1 MSLPDHAD
9 RERTAEKTAARS
21 RAPRNRTLE
30 VSKDDLATLRQ
41 RLLTVEQLKTA
52 SHANRTILGDCFQAC
67 DVLPAAAV
75 DLLILDPPY
84 NLSKKFGDNAFS
96 RIPVADY
103 TNWLR
108 LLFTS
113 VKPLLKPTATVY
125 VCGDWLTSA
134 SIFEAA
140 SEHFVVRNR
149 ITWEREKGRGAL
161 TNWKNA
167 SEDIWFCTVSDRF
180 TFNVDAVKLRRRVLA
195 PYRDAKGRP
204 KDWHETDG
212 GNFRDT
218 HPSNLWT
225 DITVPFW
232 SMRENT
238 DHPAQKSEKL
248 VARLVLASS
257 NPTDVVFDPFLGS
270 GTSSVVAK
278 KLGRQYCG
286 IEIDE
291 RYALLAEKRLL
302 LAGSD
307 RTIQGYRDNVFWE
320 RNTLNVMNGR
330 TKAGEP
336 GLNSGASAQV
346 GLVQSHACLKDDFAG
361 GSK

>member
-1 MSLPDHAD
+1 MSLPDHVDGKRAL
-9 RERTAEKTAARS
+9 EKPAKR

-30 VSKDDLATLRQ
+30 VPNGDLATLRQ
-41 RLLTVEQLKTA
+41 RLLSLEQLKA
-52 SHANRTILGDCFQAC
+52 ESPANRTILGDCFQAF
-67 DVLPAAAV
+67 DVMPKAAV

-84 NLSKKFGDNAFS
+84 NLNKKFGDNAFS
-96 RIPVADY
+96 RVPVAAY
-103 TNWLR
+103 TEWLR
-108 LLFTS
+108 GLFVS
-113 VKPLLKPTATVY
+113 VKPLLKPEATVY

-140 SEHFVVRNR
+140 SEHFIIRNR

-161 TNWKNA
+161 ANWKNA

-180 TFNVDAVKLRRRVLA
+180 TFNVDAVKLRRRVIA
-195 PYRDAKGRP
+195 PYRDAAGKP
-204 KDWHETDG
+204 KDWLETED

-232 SMRENT
+232 SMPENT

-248 VARLVLASS
+248 IARLVLASS
-257 NPTDVVFDPFLGS
+257 NPGDVVFDPFLGS

-302 LAGSD
+302 LADTD
-307 RTIQGYRDNVFWE
+307 RTIQGYRDHVFWE

-330 TKAGEP
+330 
-336 GLNSGASAQV
+336 GAE
-346 GLVQSHACLKDDFAG
+346 
-361 GSK
+361 